1 MSDTIESEVIGLSC
15 IEKDMLISYA
25 EKGFLTRRL
34 IFLISTVF
42 IGLMPPTNSVVP
54 AALANPNLG
63 GTYTDIS
70 AIIFFHMSNFTPSCQ
85 MVHK

>member
-15 IEKDMLISYA
+15 IEKKDMLISYA

-34 IFLISTVF
+34 IFLIAIVF
-42 IGLMPPTNSVVP
+42 IGLLPPTNSVVP

-63 GTYTDIS
+63 GTY
-70 AIIFFHMSNFTPSCQ
+70 Q
-85 MVHK
+85 L